1 MTTGW
6 RVASWLGL
14 LAAAILILWLLSPV
28 LLPFMLGVA
37 IAYVLDPLVQR
48 LEASGLARPV
58 AAVSVILLFLIVVS
72 VSIAL
77 LVPVLET
84 QLAGLIQRLVEVV
97 YDLANWARPMIQN
110 LQLGF
115 GDVKDIG
122 AGDIAGRVLSWLGGA
137 AAGLWSGGLALFHIL
152 SLVLITPIVA
162 FYLLRDW
169 PRIVA
174 KVDGWLPRD
183 HAETIREQLRL
194 IDLRLAGFVRG
205 QALVCLTLGIFY
217 AIALTIAGL
226 NYGLVVGLLTGLLI
240 FIPFLGGALG
250 FAISVT
256 IALFQFDDWVRIAIV
271 GAIFVVGQFS
281 EAYIISPKLV
291 GDRIG
296 LHPVWLVLALLAG
309 GALFGFVGVL
319 IAVPVAATIG
329 VLLRFALERYLASPL
344 YRGSQARVADSRGGK
359 GAA

>member
-115 GDVKDIG
+115 GDRK
-122 AGDIAGRVLSWLGGA
+122 S
-137 AAGLWSGGLALFHIL
+137 
-152 SLVLITPIVA
+152 
-162 FYLLRDW
+162 
-169 PRIVA
+169 
-174 KVDGWLPRD
+174 
-183 HAETIREQLRL
+183 
-194 IDLRLAGFVRG
+194 
-205 QALVCLTLGIFY
+205 
-217 AIALTIAGL
+217 
-226 NYGLVVGLLTGLLI
+226 VV
-240 FIPFLGGALG
+240 
-250 FAISVT
+250 
-256 IALFQFDDWVRIAIV
+256 
-271 GAIFVVGQFS
+271 
-281 EAYIISPKLV
+281 
-291 GDRIG
+291 
-296 LHPVWLVLALLAG
+296 
-309 GALFGFVGVL
+309 
-319 IAVPVAATIG
+319 
-329 VLLRFALERYLASPL
+329 
-344 YRGSQARVADSRGGK
+344 
-359 GAA
+359 